1 LASFIND
8 ILTRLTVTGA
18 AAAAAAT
25 ETVTKAQTRLGQ
37 TSAASGRQFSAQAQG
52 LGGLVGAYAGAAAN
66 IFAITAAFTALSAAA
81 RSEQTLQGI
90 NTLAAGVGE
99 SGPKILASLQA
110 ITKGQLTLTEASR
123 NANLALSSGFNTDQI
138 ERLTS
143 VSLKAS
149 RALGRDLNDSFS
161 RLVRGSAKLEPELLD
176 ELGIF
181 ARIDPAVQ
189 AYAISTGKVV
199 SALSRFEKQQAFVNA
214 VITEGE
220 RKFAA
225 INVTIPTSAE
235 RIERLGATVVNLIT
249 VFGQFLANVLAPF
262 ADFLSGNLTGTLAA
276 VALLLR
282 VVLAKSVTE
291 LAGKFAG
298 LTTSIVGAG
307 VSAANFATS
316 ISATTTANRA
326 AAASSLALI
335 NVTNSGTRANQERL
349 KAIREAAIAGTLSNA
364 QIRESIPLLAAQA
377 AAVRTATAA
386 LTANSS
392 AAYASQLAN
401 TAARNAAAN
410 TAALAATSGVFA
422 GLGRVAE
429 GAAVLVS
436 AATARI
442 AATIAGVV
450 SLAGRLVGI
459 ISIVTIFGTVLAGA
473 FGKTKEFNAAISD
486 LGKRFQ
492 ALIGYDSKFAKF
504 KDTLGVFAAQSLANI
519 EKTNDGLRNLDE
531 FKIGS
536 KIVGIDIQII
546 KTKQELVTEVADA
559 VSAATEQSKVSVT
572 SGLAGL
578 FTFQAIKGVA
588 ARLVTAAITATL
600 AGVGSLAGPL
610 GTAVGFGIAAGVG
623 LAIERALRDDTTLDA
638 DTIDEIKGQFS
649 SLFEG
654 LVDTTQI
661 ETLAKTIVALKE
673 DSTGLSLQSR
683 LYLKTQTEI
692 AAELVKQTMSYKALV
707 SLQEVTGISAEKLQ
721 AVLGEVSSIA
731 GNIVTT
737 FSKGGGI
744 NFINAEEVSKQLDE
758 VTTKIVSFRNDPKNK
773 LIDDMA
779 RGALAPANGE
789 PTEIDRAVELA
800 AIAIADFT
808 DLAETASDQLFTIF
822 SILEN
827 INGSLVTSKV
837 AFTDFRSII
846 AVGAQD
852 LDQINTGLLAI
863 QNSAE
868 AAVAAQQAATI
879 KQVLLQE
886 TILDAKTKRASLAD
900 QLRAIPN
907 TGAGLGDLASLLAA
921 QDEILA
927 ILLKQEQQTKNLL
940 KSSAGRVRVATYI
953 VKLAEDNAA
962 KQIEIL
968 QTNLKIRDTFSSE
981 IASAS
986 KLNGLFNDS
995 FQIATSESA
1004 IRSNNLALVNE
1015 QFALGEALVA
1025 LQKKNT
1031 ATLEEAGVSQRNIQK
1046 ILGLTSTLTAEQLN
1060 KQLEAIGLSQD
1071 QEIIARALKKLTGN
1085 QIVQLQASNS
1095 AQQALTGSIAKTVAE
1110 AKKLTDEL
1118 EKSSRSLGQKSAL
1131 AVLKET
1137 IDLAK
1142 LNSDI
1147 AKSEA
1152 QAAAASLSAETQ
1164 LLSVQQKQYDL
1175 ALKRADIE
1183 AKQQFDSSNNIRKSA
1198 LGGLFTDKQQK
1209 SLEIKFE
1216 EESLKR
1222 LEDSLATQQKFITD
1236 IAANEVAK
1244 LNAQSGVADT
1254 ERESRNQAIMDQRA
1268 LQNDQDKFA
1277 QEEEKRQLN
1286 LIKLKGE
1293 LIDEEGKMLSKI
1305 IGELAVASLGPGAS
1319 DREKQDARTKSETSL
1334 KSILRPEEESFADR
1348 VVKQIEAVDT
1358 YYKEQIARNETL
1370 DDKAKEASEAAAKA
1384 AKAGIA
1390 TQIQAIQL
1398 QADLDRQALQDTLD
1412 AKKAGI
1418 QLLKDLAE
1426 VEGNAILQGLAKGF
1440 SNAIDSIG
1448 SKLTEFFDAIAYG
1461 TLTLDNFKQ
1470 GFNDLV
1476 FTIIDDIR
1484 KSFIQETIIAPI
1496 TDGLKNVAGSFLSS
1510 AFGIELAPKEATIL
1524 GDGSMLVT
1532 VTNAAQTGAAD
1543 TNPIVEKLKEG
1554 EGFFSKVFTSVKTG
1568 FNNIFGQG
1576 GFVSNLVSGIFGQ
1589 NGIFA
1594 GALSALGG
1602 MGKSI
1607 FSSLGDI
1614 LGSIL
1619 GGAGGS
1625 SGGSLGSI
1633 ISAGIGLFTGT
1644 PIAAASG
1651 GLIRHMAQG
1660 GGVNSLR
1667 DRIPAMLEPGE
1678 FVLRKQ
1684 AASAIGAPALASMNA
1699 GGGAGGNVVV
1709 NIKNEGTPQDAT
1721 ASQPKFDGEKFV
1733 IDIVTRDL
1741 SNNGPIRRSMR
1752 AGS

>member
-429 GAAVLVS
+429 GTAVVVS

-588 ARLVTAAITATL
+588 ARLITGVVTATL
-600 AGVGSLAGPL
+600 AGLGSLATPI
-610 GTAVGFGIAAGVG
+610 GTAVGLAVAAGVG
-623 LAIERALRDDTTLDA
+623 LAVERAFRDDTTLDA
-638 DTIDEIKGQFS
+638 ATIDNIKRQFS
-649 SLFEG
+649 SLFEK
-654 LVDTTQI
+654 LDTTQT

-721 AVLGEVSSIA
+721 AVLGEASSIA
-731 GNIVTT
+731 GDIITT

-744 NFINAEEVSKQLDE
+744 QFINADEVGKQLDE
-758 VTTKIVSFRNDPKNK
+758 VATKIASLRNDPKKK
-773 LIDDMA
+773 LIDEEVI
-779 RGALAPANGE
+779 RRAL
-789 PTEIDRAVELA
+789 DRDAGQTPEYGQSVEFA

-837 AFTDFRSII
+837 AFTDFSSII

-879 KQVLLQE
+879 KQSLLQE
-886 TILDAKTKRASLAD
+886 TILAAETKRASLAK
-900 QLRAIPN
+900 QLARLPN
-907 TGAGLGDLASLLAA
+907 TGAGLGNLASLLAA
-921 QDEILA
+921 QDEILD
-927 ILLKQEQQTKNLL
+927 ILKEQEQQTINLL
-940 KSSAGRVRVATYI
+940 ELSAGQVRAATDT
-953 VKLAEDNAA
+953 VKLAENTAA

-995 FQIATSESA
+995 FQIAISESA

-1015 QFALGEALVA
+1015 QFKLGIKLVDQ
-1025 LQKKNT
+1025 QKDNT
-1031 ATLEEAGVSQRNIQK
+1031 AALEEAGVSQRNIQK
-1046 ILGLTSTLTAEQLN
+1046 ILGLTSDLTAEQLN
-1060 KQLEAIGLSQD
+1060 KQLEAIGLSED
-1071 QEIIARALKKLTGN
+1071 QKIIARALDKLTGD
-1085 QIVQLQASNS
+1085 QANS
-1095 AQQALTGSIAKTVAE
+1095 V
-1110 AKKLTDEL
+1110 
-1118 EKSSRSLGQKSAL
+1118 
-1131 AVLKET
+1131 
-1137 IDLAK
+1137 
-1142 LNSDI
+1142 
-1147 AKSEA
+1147 
-1152 QAAAASLSAETQ
+1152 
-1164 LLSVQQKQYDL
+1164 
-1175 ALKRADIE
+1175 
-1183 AKQQFDSSNNIRKSA
+1183 
-1198 LGGLFTDKQQK
+1198 
-1209 SLEIKFE
+1209 
-1216 EESLKR
+1216 
-1222 LEDSLATQQKFITD
+1222 
-1236 IAANEVAK
+1236 
-1244 LNAQSGVADT
+1244 
-1254 ERESRNQAIMDQRA
+1254 
-1268 LQNDQDKFA
+1268 
-1277 QEEEKRQLN
+1277 
-1286 LIKLKGE
+1286 
-1293 LIDEEGKMLSKI
+1293 
-1305 IGELAVASLGPGAS
+1305 
-1319 DREKQDARTKSETSL
+1319 TSL
-1334 KSILRPEEESFADR
+1334 
-1348 VVKQIEAVDT
+1348 
-1358 YYKEQIARNETL
+1358 
-1370 DDKAKEASEAAAKA
+1370 
-1384 AKAGIA
+1384 
-1390 TQIQAIQL
+1390 
-1398 QADLDRQALQDTLD
+1398 
-1412 AKKAGI
+1412 
-1418 QLLKDLAE
+1418 
-1426 VEGNAILQGLAKGF
+1426 
-1440 SNAIDSIG
+1440 
-1448 SKLTEFFDAIAYG
+1448 
-1461 TLTLDNFKQ
+1461 
-1470 GFNDLV
+1470 
-1476 FTIIDDIR
+1476 
-1484 KSFIQETIIAPI
+1484 
-1496 TDGLKNVAGSFLSS
+1496 
-1510 AFGIELAPKEATIL
+1510 
-1524 GDGSMLVT
+1524 
-1532 VTNAAQTGAAD
+1532 
-1543 TNPIVEKLKEG
+1543 
-1554 EGFFSKVFTSVKTG
+1554 
-1568 FNNIFGQG
+1568 
-1576 GFVSNLVSGIFGQ
+1576 
-1589 NGIFA
+1589 
-1594 GALSALGG
+1594 
-1602 MGKSI
+1602 
-1607 FSSLGDI
+1607 
-1614 LGSIL
+1614 
-1619 GGAGGS
+1619 
-1625 SGGSLGSI
+1625 
-1633 ISAGIGLFTGT
+1633 
-1644 PIAAASG
+1644 
-1651 GLIRHMAQG
+1651 
-1660 GGVNSLR
+1660 
-1667 DRIPAMLEPGE
+1667 
-1678 FVLRKQ
+1678 
-1684 AASAIGAPALASMNA
+1684 
-1699 GGGAGGNVVV
+1699 
-1709 NIKNEGTPQDAT
+1709 
-1721 ASQPKFDGEKFV
+1721 
-1733 IDIVTRDL
+1733 
-1741 SNNGPIRRSMR
+1741 
-1752 AGS
+1752 